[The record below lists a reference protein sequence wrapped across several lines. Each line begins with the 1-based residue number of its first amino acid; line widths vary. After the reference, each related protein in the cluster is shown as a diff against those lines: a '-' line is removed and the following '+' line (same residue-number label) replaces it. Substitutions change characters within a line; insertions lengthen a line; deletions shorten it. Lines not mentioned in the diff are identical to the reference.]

1 MVILYAFLAFV
12 LFFGVIRLIKEQ
24 PTKFLDII
32 YTVLLLDIMID
43 LFANFLNSISDF
55 FDREDKD
62 LTDL

>member
-12 LFFGVIRLIKEQ
+12 LFFGIVRLIKEQ

-43 LFANFLNSISDF
+43 LFSNLLNSIADF